1 MFVGKNSHVIRH
13 PRESVRER
21 THPPETRSAL
31 GGKNEKKKQ
40 FISCCAFGAFTSLF
54 FVTCQLC
61 SFFRSLFHNPH
72 KECQSRSR
80 IKCNPSNPPTRALP
94 SSRYTFSLSFFLL
107 FRRAFCFVSRSLFPF
122 SPPSSSSFGS
132 LSMMIFDYI
141 FGYLFGLIAREKGNC
156 CVVLLTLISLSSLS
170 CVRIPVSSCANE
182 YKQTAIFVQALVR
195 VFSQNVRAEE
205 NLERQRG

>member
-1 MFVGKNSHVIRH
+1 M
-13 PRESVRER
+13 
-21 THPPETRSAL
+21 
-31 GGKNEKKKQ
+31 
-40 FISCCAFGAFTSLF
+40 
-54 FVTCQLC
+54 
-61 SFFRSLFHNPH
+61 
-72 KECQSRSR
+72 QSIQSTNARFAVVEVH
-80 IKCNPSNPPTRALP
+80 IL
-94 SSRYTFSLSFFLL
+94 SLSFFLL
-107 FRRAFCFVSRSLFPF
+107 FQRAFCFVSRSLFPF

-141 FGYLFGLIAREKGNC
+141 FGYLFGLIAREKGNF